1 MKIALASDHRG
12 FKAKEEIKKFLLT
25 KGYEVNDFG
34 CSGEESCDYPDF
46 GFPAAT
52 SVAKG
57 ETEKGILICGS
68 GNGMNIVA
76 NKVKG
81 IRSAVVFNSE
91 IARLAAADTG
101 CRIICFPAGF
111 MEIEQMKEYIME
123 WIDRS
128 PDEERHK
135 RRIAK
140 ITEGENVSG

>member
-12 FKAKEEIKKFLLT
+12 FKAKEEIKKFLRA
-25 KGYEVNDFG
+25 KGYEINDFG

-46 GFPAAT
+46 GFPAAE

-81 IRSAVVFNSE
+81 IRSAVVFNPE

-101 CRIICFPAGF
+101 CRIICFSAVF
-111 MEIEQMKEYIME
+111 VEIERMKECIME

-135 RRIAK
+135 RRITK
-140 ITEGENVSG
+140 ITAGENVSG